1 MKNEAKHADMVDI
14 LRTLQSYLGNNYD
27 EEKRVV
33 CGGDQ
38 LTCER
43 QVGAQMLTSCA
54 DTVMERVHLLEPVCE
69 DWHFLVTLL
78 RVRLYVHI

>member
-1 MKNEAKHADMVDI
+1 MDVLIKNEAKHADMVDI
-14 LRTLQSYLGNNYD
+14 LRTLQDYLGKTYD
-27 EEKRVV
+27 DKKRVV

-54 DTVMERVHLLEPVCE
+54 NSVTERVQLLEAVSE
-69 DWHFLVTLL
+69 DWHCLL
-78 RVRLYVHI
+78 RVRQIT